1 MFKRTLTTLAVTA
14 TAAASIITAATPASA
29 HSNTEL
35 YSYSTST
42 IPLDVVFSNGKWWRV
57 DPGHSTLEGTRA
69 MTGAQPL
76 RVKRYPGTCIKYR
89 VENSA
94 HTGFGAWRYVSTSA
108 TSLSLTSK
116 RKVEA
121 RGYRCT
127 G

>member
-1 MFKRTLTTLAVTA
+1 MKRTITRAAVAVALAAGMAV
-14 TAAASIITAATPASA
+14 AAAPAAQA

-42 IPLDVVFSNGKWWRV
+42 IPLDVVFSNGQWWRV
-57 DPGHSTLEGTRA
+57 APGHSTLEGTRA
-69 MTGAQPL
+69 MTGAQPV

-89 VENSA
+89 VENST
-94 HTGFGAWRYVSTSA
+94 HSGFGAWQYVPTSA
-108 TSLSLTSK
+108 TSLSLTAK